1 MTKLHNA
8 SVVWIFVLLI
18 TFFGVTPIFKAF
30 GILNVLL
37 FFLNVTC
44 SALLLGLHWRMKQKL
59 CLVWI
64 VTHISFSYLVV
75 FALLTKN
82 VPLVG
87 RFSEYLILANS
98 FQFLLYCQANDLG
111 RELKILVQLALIVV
125 FIGCIT
131 TLIGYAIDPHA
142 SRMVGDNPQLYAS
155 NIGGYG
161 FVYSLIFF
169 AIALQIMMAQGYW
182 QRRGL
187 FWLVLVFGLCVVTVF
202 SSRFLIGGI
211 LLVMLLVFSYLTRRP
226 PFHLG
231 RRMLWIL
238 TGITGISMV
247 SGFAYWLYQNES
259 YLVIKAFDIALTIFS
274 QSDSGYL
281 AERLA
286 KYSSS
291 VDGLIKFPAFGVLAG
306 GGDVYGW
313 QWYGRHSFILDNF
326 ALFGFFGG
334 TVYLYILLAPWFSYR
349 RRLGMDFQIALVGA
363 ATIFVLALT
372 NILTPEIL
380 IAAYLVL
387 PATAAF
393 KKTSRLNAD
402 LDRSV

>member
-8 SVVWIFVLLI
+8 SVVWIFFLLI

-37 FFLNVTC
+37 FFLNVTS

-59 CLVWI
+59 SLVWI
-64 VTHISFSYLVV
+64 VTHISFCYLVV

-98 FQFLLYCQANDLG
+98 VQFLLYCQTNDLG
-111 RELKILVQLALIVV
+111 RELKILVQIALIVV
-125 FIGCIT
+125 CIGCIT
-131 TLIGYAIDPHA
+131 TLIGYTIDPHA
-142 SRMVGDNPQLYAS
+142 SRMVGDNPHLYAS

-169 AIALQIMMAQGYW
+169 AIALQIMMAPGHW
-182 QRRGL
+182 QRGGL
-187 FWLVLVFGLCVVTVF
+187 FWRVLVFGLCVVTVI

-211 LLVMLLVFSYLTRRP
+211 LLVILLFFFYLTRRP

-231 RRMLWIL
+231 GRMLWIL
-238 TGITGISMV
+238 TGLIGISMV
-247 SGFAYWLYQNES
+247 SAFAYWLYQNES
-259 YLVIKAFDIALTIFS
+259 YLVVKAFDILLTIFS

-291 VDGLIKFPAFGVLAG
+291 VDGLIEFPVFGVLAG

-326 ALFGFFGG
+326 ALFGLFGG
-334 TVYLYILLAPWFSYR
+334 PVYLYILLAPWFSYR

-380 IAAYLVL
+380 IAAYLIL
-387 PATAAF
+387 PATAAL
-393 KKTSRLNAD
+393 KNTSILNAD